1 MDALIGWDVGGAHVK
16 ASLLLREPA
25 GFALRDV
32 AQWPCP
38 LWQGLEPL
46 RRVLE
51 AARAR
56 WPQLADASHALTM
69 TGEMV
74 DLFPNREAGVAAIAA
89 TLDAALDGPVAV
101 FVCGSGEAAAA
112 PASDPA
118 APARATTTGATPA
131 ARGRMAVASA
141 GAGSAGA
148 APRHAATTRS
158 TQAGAASAAAGR
170 DGPAPHGWCSA
181 AEAAAHWSRIASAN
195 WLASAELVAEAA
207 GDALL
212 VDVGSTTSDLIP
224 LRGGR
229 VVVHGRDDAAR
240 LASGELVYQGVVRT
254 PLCALGPRIGFR
266 GETVNLMN
274 EFFATSADVYRLT
287 GELDPAHDQHPAADG
302 AGKDA
307 AATRQRLARM
317 IGRDARD
324 AADADWAQL
333 AAAWRAAQLAELA
346 HNARRVIEHAALP
359 DGAPVVAAG
368 CGDFLVRRLA
378 QALDR
383 PCLDFAELALAGAAA
398 EPTLARWV
406 QVAAPSV
413 AVALLRARVLEDA
426 PAARAGRR
434 DGA

>member
-1 MDALIGWDVGGAHVK
+1 MDALIGWDVGGAHAK
-16 ASLLLREPA
+16 ASLLLREPS

-46 RRVLE
+46 RRVIE
-51 AARAR
+51 SARAR
-56 WPQLADASHALTM
+56 WPHLGAAAHAVTM

-74 DLFPNREAGVAAIAA
+74 DLFPNREAGVAAIAS
-89 TLDAALDGPVAV
+89 TLEAALDGPMAV
-101 FVCGSGEAAAA
+101 FVAAGG
-112 PASDPA
+112 D
-118 APARATTTGATPA
+118 ARAATGAGSSGAPTGARQAGETQGA
-131 ARGRMAVASA
+131 ATQAVASA
-141 GAGSAGA
+141 AVTS
-148 APRHAATTRS
+148 
-158 TQAGAASAAAGR
+158 
-170 DGPAPHGWCSA
+170 PAPHGWCA
-181 AEAAAHWSRIASAN
+181 PAEAAEHWSRIASVN
-195 WLASAELVAEAA
+195 WLASAELAAEAA

-229 VVVHGRDDAAR
+229 VAVHGHDDAAR
-240 LASGELVYQGVVRT
+240 LASGELVYLGVVRT
-254 PLCALGPRIGFR
+254 PLCALGPRIAFR
-266 GETVNLMN
+266 GEAVNLMN

-287 GELDPAHDQHPAADG
+287 GELDPAHDQHATADG

-324 AADADWAQL
+324 GADADWADL
-333 AAAWRAAQLAELA
+333 AAAWRGAQLAELR
-346 HNARRVIEHAALP
+346 HNALRVVERAALP
-359 DGAPVVAAG
+359 DGAPLVAAG

-378 QALDR
+378 QALGR

-398 EPTLARWV
+398 EPTLARWA

-413 AVALLRARVLEDA
+413 AVALLRSRALE
-426 PAARAGRR
+426 RASAQRG
-434 DGA
+434 

>member
-32 AQWPCP
+32 VQWACP

-56 WPQLADASHALTM
+56 WPQAAAAEHAVTM

-74 DLFPNREAGVAAIAA
+74 DLFDDREAGVATIAA
-89 TLDAALDGPVAV
+89 TLDAALDGPVWL
-101 FVCGSGEAAAA
+101 FVGGAEGEVA
-112 PASDPA
+112 
-118 APARATTTGATPA
+118 TGAA
-131 ARGRMAVASA
+131 
-141 GAGSAGA
+141 AGSAA
-148 APRHAATTRS
+148 AF
-158 TQAGAASAAAGR
+158 
-170 DGPAPHGWCSA
+170 GWCPA
-181 AEAAAHWSRIASAN
+181 ADAAAHWSRIASAN
-195 WLASAELVAEAA
+195 WLATAALAAEGA

-229 VVVHGRDDAAR
+229 VTVHGTDDAAR
-240 LASGELVYQGVVRT
+240 LASGELVYHGVVRT
-254 PLCALGPRIGFR
+254 PLCALGPRIAFR
-266 GETVNLMN
+266 GEAVNLMN

-287 GELDPAHDQHPAADG
+287 GELDPAHDQYPAADG
-302 AGKDA
+302 GGKDA

-324 AADADWAQL
+324 AAEADWTGFAEAL
-333 AAAWRAAQLAELA
+333 RAAQLAELR
-346 HNARRVIEHAALP
+346 HNALRVLERAGLP
-359 DGAPVVAAG
+359 ANAPLVAAG

-378 QALDR
+378 EALGR
-383 PCLDFAELALAGAAA
+383 PCVDFAEIAVAGAAA
-398 EPTLARWV
+398 EPTLERWA

-413 AVALLRARVLEDA
+413 AVALLRARMAAGGDA
-426 PAARAGRR
+426 AASPVRA
-434 DGA
+434 

>member
-32 AQWPCP
+32 VQWACP

-56 WPQLADASHALTM
+56 WPQAAAAEHAVTM

-74 DLFPNREAGVAAIAA
+74 DLFDDREAGVATIAA
-89 TLDAALDGPVAV
+89 TLDAALDGPVWL
-101 FVCGSGEAAAA
+101 FVGGAEGEVA
-112 PASDPA
+112 
-118 APARATTTGATPA
+118 TGAA
-131 ARGRMAVASA
+131 
-141 GAGSAGA
+141 AGSAA
-148 APRHAATTRS
+148 AF
-158 TQAGAASAAAGR
+158 
-170 DGPAPHGWCSA
+170 GWCPA
-181 AEAAAHWSRIASAN
+181 ADAAAHWSRIASAN
-195 WLASAELVAEAA
+195 WLATAALAAEGA

-229 VVVHGRDDAAR
+229 VTVHGTDDAAR
-240 LASGELVYQGVVRT
+240 LASGELVYHGVVRT
-254 PLCALGPRIGFR
+254 PLCALGPRIAFR
-266 GETVNLMN
+266 GEAVNLMN

-287 GELDPAHDQHPAADG
+287 GELDPAHDQYPAADG
-302 AGKDA
+302 GGKDA

-324 AADADWAQL
+324 AAEADWTGFAEAL
-333 AAAWRAAQLAELA
+333 RAAQLAELR
-346 HNARRVIEHAALP
+346 HNALRVLERAGLP
-359 DGAPVVAAG
+359 ANAPLVAAG

-378 QALDR
+378 EALER
-383 PCLDFAELALAGAAA
+383 PCVDFAEIAVAGAAA
-398 EPTLARWV
+398 DPTLERWA

-413 AVALLRARVLEDA
+413 AVALLRARMAAGGDA
-426 PAARAGRR
+426 AASPVRA
-434 DGA
+434 